1 MAYITSILINLL
13 LSLPAMSI
21 ELYRYQ
27 GVARDGGTT
36 GNMFFEKDEQNVPK
50 TVTKEKAAQIAAEFM
65 TTFYHVQI
73 GALKSREF
81 RTQPVPFWLVCFSDT
96 VKGPWRQMFFVVL
109 LPDGTVV
116 VRTVAKRL

>member
-73 GALKSREF
+73 GAHSEKSDSRVVLTQD
-81 RTQPVPFWLVCFSDT
+81 TQPDCSYPE
-96 VKGPWRQMFFVVL
+96 R
-109 LPDGTVV
+109 
-116 VRTVAKRL
+116 